1 MPACTYCDALTDDP
15 VTSEDVD
22 GVFCCGGCLE
32 AHRVATESERHDHD
46 DEHCCHH
53 DDDGHD
59 HGHHHGTHAPATET
73 AFLHVRGMHCTSCE
87 DFIETVAESTEGLHA
102 AEASYASDMAKVA
115 YDPSRHS
122 ESDLPALLTQAGYEA
137 HLKAPDEDT
146 ADQDAAVRL
155 VFGGFFTMMVMA
167 VYIVLLYPV
176 HLGGEGLV
184 DLSGTGG
191 TYALTNVWAYT
202 TFVLLMTG
210 WPTLRGAAV
219 SLRVLQPNMDLLVS
233 LAAVSAYLYSTGA
246 VLMGQTDVYFDVTV
260 VIIMAVSLG
269 HYYEDQVKR
278 RATDLLS
285 ALTREQVDEARRAT
299 EAGTETV
306 AVDALAPGDR
316 VLVRAGERIPVDG
329 TVVDG
334 RAAVDESL
342 MTGESLP
349 VTRAEGDDVIGG
361 AVVTNN
367 ALTIEVGDAAEST
380 LDRLVNLMW
389 NIQSSQPGAQRVAD
403 RIAAV
408 FVPLVL
414 VLAAVAF
421 GWQLWSGASATAALL
436 TGLAVLIVSCPC
448 ALGLATPLAVA
459 SGLRTALENGIVV
472 RDASLFETAPDVDT
486 LAVDKTGT
494 LTTGAMQVVDA
505 EANTAVWRRA
515 RAVEQHA
522 AHPVARA
529 IVEAAAPSGDG
540 VPGGDGAPATATD
553 VRSHPRGVEGRINGD
568 RVRVGHPEWLQSE
581 GLSMNGDLAARA
593 ETAQNNAQVPVA
605 VGWNG
610 AVRGLIVV
618 GDTLRDEG
626 LDVMDAL
633 RGDEREVVVLTGDS
647 AAAARPLR
655 THDAIDRVIAEVKPA
670 EKSDIIRGLRDDGAV
685 AMIGDG
691 SNDAP
696 ALAEADVGIAF
707 GPTALAAD
715 SADVVVLRG
724 DLTRI
729 PTVFSLAQAARRR
742 IRQNL
747 AWAFLYNVVAIPLA
761 LAGLINPL
769 FAALAM
775 AASSLGVVGNSARA
789 LPVADSRRTDG
800 NEE

>member
-1 MPACTYCDALTDDP
+1 MPACTYCDAPTDAP
-15 VTSEDVD
+15 VTADDVD
-22 GVFCCGGCLE
+22 GVFCCSGCLE
-32 AHRVATESERHDHD
+32 AHRVA
-46 DEHCCHH
+46 DEAEHEGCCHH
-53 DDDGHD
+53 GDGHNHNHEA
-59 HGHHHGTHAPATET
+59 HGAETET

-87 DFIETVAESTEGLHA
+87 DFIETVAASTDGIHE

-115 YDPSRHS
+115 YDPSRHD
-122 ESDLPALLTQAGYEA
+122 ESDLPALLSQAGYEA
-137 HLKAPDEDT
+137 HLEAPADEA
-146 ADQDAAVRL
+146 ADQNTAARL
-155 VFGGFFTMMVMA
+155 IFGGFFGMMVMA

-184 DLSGTGG
+184 DLGADGG
-191 TYALTNVWAYT
+191 TYILTNVWAFT
-202 TFVLLMTG
+202 TFVLFVTG

-219 SLRVLQPNMDLLVS
+219 SLRVLQPNMDLLVG

-246 VLMGQTDVYFDVTV
+246 VLTGQTDVYFDVTV

-285 ALTREQVDEARRAT
+285 TLTREQVDEARRTT
-299 EAGTETV
+299 EGGGTETV
-306 AVDALAPGDR
+306 AVDALMPGDR
-316 VLVRAGERIPVDG
+316 VQVRAGERIPVDG
-329 TVVDG
+329 TVAEG

-342 MTGESLP
+342 VTGESLP
-349 VTRAEGDDVIGG
+349 VTRTEGDDVIGG

-380 LDRLVNLMW
+380 LDRLVHLMW
-389 NIQSSQPGAQRVAD
+389 NIQSSHPGAQRVAD

-421 GWQLWSGASATAALL
+421 GGQWISGTSATTALL
-436 TGLAVLIVSCPC
+436 TGLSVLIVSCPC

-459 SGLRTALENGIVV
+459 SGLRTALEHGIVI
-472 RDASLFETAPDVDT
+472 RDVSLFETAPDIDT

-505 EANTAVWRRA
+505 VADATTWRRA

-529 IVEAAAPSGDG
+529 IVENGEA
-540 VPGGDGAPATATD
+540 VPAGDGAPIVATD
-553 VRSHPRGVEGRINGD
+553 VRSHPRGVEGRIDGD
-568 RVRVGHPEWLQSE
+568 RVRVGHPEWLAAE
-581 GLSMNGDLAARA
+581 GLDMGTQLVERA
-593 ETAQNNAQVPVA
+593 EAAQQNAQVPVA
-605 VGWNG
+605 VGWDG
-610 AVRGLIVV
+610 AVEGLIVV

-626 LDVMDAL
+626 LDVLAAL
-633 RGDEREVVVLTGDS
+633 RGSEREVVVLTGDS

-655 THDAIDRVIAEVKPA
+655 THDAIDRVIAEVQPA
-670 EKSDIIRGLRDDGAV
+670 EKSDLVRGLRDDGAV

-696 ALAEADVGIAF
+696 ALAEADVGVAF

-715 SADVVVLRG
+715 SADVVILRG
-724 DLTRI
+724 DLTHVS
-729 PTVFSLAQAARRR
+729 TVFSLAQAARRR

-747 AWAFLYNVVAIPLA
+747 AWAFLYNAVAIPLA

-775 AASSLGVVGNSARA
+775 AASSLGVVGNSARP
-789 LPVADSRRTDG
+789 LPVPAHSADRDTP
-800 NEE
+800 

>member
-1 MPACTYCDALTDDP
+1 
-15 VTSEDVD
+15 
-22 GVFCCGGCLE
+22 
-32 AHRVATESERHDHD
+32 
-46 DEHCCHH
+46 
-53 DDDGHD
+53 
-59 HGHHHGTHAPATET
+59 
-73 AFLHVRGMHCTSCE
+73 
-87 DFIETVAESTEGLHA
+87 
-102 AEASYASDMAKVA
+102 
-115 YDPSRHS
+115 
-122 ESDLPALLTQAGYEA
+122 
-137 HLKAPDEDT
+137 
-146 ADQDAAVRL
+146 
-155 VFGGFFTMMVMA
+155 
-167 VYIVLLYPV
+167 
-176 HLGGEGLV
+176 
-184 DLSGTGG
+184 
-191 TYALTNVWAYT
+191 
-202 TFVLLMTG
+202 
-210 WPTLRGAAV
+210 
-219 SLRVLQPNMDLLVS
+219 
-233 LAAVSAYLYSTGA
+233 
-246 VLMGQTDVYFDVTV
+246 TDVYFDVTV

-285 ALTREQVDEARRAT
+285 TLTREQVDEARKVT

-306 AVDALAPGDR
+306 TVDDLAPGDR

-329 TVVDG
+329 TVVEG

-342 MTGESLP
+342 VTGESLP
-349 VTRAEGDDVIGG
+349 VTREEGDDVIGG

-367 ALTIEVGDAAEST
+367 ALTVEVGDAAEST

-389 NIQSSQPGAQRVAD
+389 TIQSSQPGAQRVAD

-421 GWQLWSGASATAALL
+421 GWQLWSGASGTAALL

-494 LTTGAMQVVDA
+494 LTTGTMQVVDA
-505 EANTAVWRRA
+505 VADDAVWRRA

-529 IVEAAAPSGDG
+529 IVENGDAM
-540 VPGGDGAPATATD
+540 PAGDGAPVTATD
-553 VRSHPRGVEGRINGD
+553 VRSRPRGVEGRVNGD

-581 GLSMNGDLAARA
+581 GLTLADDLAARA
-593 ETAQNNAQVPVA
+593 EAAQSDAQVPVA
-605 VGWNG
+605 VGWDG

-626 LDVMDAL
+626 LTVMDAL

-655 THDAIDRVIAEVKPA
+655 AHDAIDRVIAEVKPA
-670 EKSDIIRGLRDDGAV
+670 EKSDIIRGLREEESV

-761 LAGLINPL
+761 LVGLINPL

-789 LPVADSRRTDG
+789 LPVGDA
-800 NEE
+800 

>member
-1 MPACTYCDALTDDP
+1 MPACTYCDAPTDDP
-15 VTSEDVD
+15 VTADDVD
-22 GVFCCGGCLE
+22 GVFCCSGCLE
-32 AHRVATESERHDHD
+32 AHRVADEHDEHEDHD
-46 DEHCCHH
+46 ACCHH
-53 DDDGHD
+53 GDGHD
-59 HGHHHGTHAPATET
+59 HAAHETETET

-87 DFIETVAESTEGLHA
+87 DFIETVAASTEGLHE

-115 YDPSRHS
+115 YDPSRRS

-137 HLKAPDEDT
+137 HLKAPEEET
-146 ADQDAAVRL
+146 ADQNTAARL
-155 VFGGFFTMMVMA
+155 VFGGFFGMMVMVA
-167 VYIVLLYPV
+167 YIVLLYPV

-184 DLSGTGG
+184 DLSSEGG
-191 TYALTNVWAYT
+191 NYVLTNIWAFT
-202 TFVLLMTG
+202 TFVLFVTG

-219 SLRVLQPNMDLLVS
+219 SLRVRQPNMDLLVG

-285 ALTREQVDEARRAT
+285 TLTREQVDEARRVM
-299 EAGTETV
+299 EDGTETV
-306 AVDALAPGDR
+306 TVDDLSPGDR

-329 TVVDG
+329 TVVEG

-367 ALTIEVGDAAEST
+367 ALTVEVGDAAEST

-421 GWQLWSGASATAALL
+421 GWQLWSGASGTAALL

-494 LTTGAMQVVDA
+494 LTTGSMQVVDA
-505 EANTAVWRRA
+505 VANDAVWRRA

-529 IVEAAAPSGDG
+529 IVENGDTI
-540 VPGGDGAPATATD
+540 PGGDGAPVTASD
-553 VRSHPRGVEGRINGD
+553 VRSHPRGVEGTVNGD
-568 RVRVGHPEWLQSE
+568 QVRAGHPNWLRTDGWTMDE
-581 GLSMNGDLAARA
+581 ELVDRA
-593 ETAQNNAQVPVA
+593 EAAQENAQVPVA

-610 AVRGLIVV
+610 AVQGLIVV

-633 RGDEREVVVLTGDS
+633 RGDAREVVVLTGDS

-670 EKSDIIRGLRDDGAV
+670 EKSDIIRGLRDEGPV

-724 DLTRI
+724 NLHRI
-729 PTVFSLAQAARRR
+729 PTVFTLAQAARRR

-761 LAGLINPL
+761 LVGLINPL

-775 AASSLGVVGNSARA
+775 AASSLGVVGNSARP
-789 LPVADSRRTDG
+789 LPVATLDTPNQEDR
-800 NEE
+800 

>member
-1 MPACTYCDALTDDP
+1 MPACTYCDAPTDAP
-15 VTSEDVD
+15 VTAEDVE
-22 GVFCCGGCLE
+22 GTFCCSGCLE
-32 AHRVATESERHDHD
+32 AHRVADKPEEHD
-46 DEHCCHH
+46 DCCHH
-53 DDDGHD
+53 GDGHD
-59 HGHHHGTHAPATET
+59 HHDHAAHAPETET

-87 DFIETVAESTEGLHA
+87 DFIETVAESTEGLHE

-115 YDPSRHS
+115 YEPSRHS

-137 HLKAPDEDT
+137 HLNASDEET
-146 ADQDAAVRL
+146 ADQNTAARL
-155 VFGGFFTMMVMA
+155 VFGGFFGMMVMVA
-167 VYIVLLYPV
+167 YIVLLYPV

-191 TYALTNVWAYT
+191 TYALTNIWAFT
-202 TFVLLMTG
+202 TFVLFVTG

-219 SLRVLQPNMDLLVS
+219 SLRVRQPNMDLLVG

-269 HYYEDQVKR
+269 HYYEDRVKR

-285 ALTREQVDEARRAT
+285 TLTREQVDEARRVTAD
-299 EAGTETV
+299 GPETV
-306 AVDALAPGDR
+306 AVDDLAPGDR

-329 TVVDG
+329 TVVEG

-349 VTRAEGDDVIGG
+349 VTREKGDDVIGG

-367 ALTIEVGDAAEST
+367 ALTVEVGDAAEST

-421 GWQLWSGASATAALL
+421 GWQLWSGATATAALL

-472 RDASLFETAPDVDT
+472 RDASLFETAPDMDT

-494 LTTGAMQVVDA
+494 LTTGSMQVVDA
-505 EANTAVWRRA
+505 VADDTVWRRA

-529 IVEAAAPSGDG
+529 IVENGDA
-540 VPGGDGAPATATD
+540 VPAGDGAPVTASD
-553 VRSHPRGVEGRINGD
+553 VRSHPRGVEGTVNGD
-568 RVRVGHPEWLQSE
+568 QVRAGHPNWLRTDGWTMDE
-581 GLSMNGDLAARA
+581 ELVDRA
-593 ETAQNNAQVPVA
+593 EAAQENAQVPVA
-605 VGWNG
+605 VGWDG
-610 AVRGLIVV
+610 VVQGLIVV

-655 THDAIDRVIAEVKPA
+655 AHDAIDRVIAEVQPA
-670 EKSDIIRGLRDDGAV
+670 EKSDIIRGLRDDGSV

-729 PTVFSLAQAARRR
+729 PAVFALARAARRR

-761 LAGLINPL
+761 LVGLINPL

-789 LPVADSRRTDG
+789 LPVANLKTPDQRER
-800 NEE
+800 

>member
-1 MPACTYCDALTDDP
+1 MPACTYCDAPTDDP
-15 VTSEDVD
+15 VTAEDVD
-22 GVFCCGGCLE
+22 GVFCCSGCLE
-32 AHRVATESERHDHD
+32 AHRAADEHEGHD
-46 DEHCCHH
+46 DCCHH
-53 DDDGHD
+53 GDGHD
-59 HGHHHGTHAPATET
+59 HHDHAAHAPETET

-87 DFIETVAESTEGLHA
+87 DFIETVAASTEGLHE
-102 AEASYASDMAKVA
+102 AEASYASDMAKVS
-115 YDPSRHS
+115 YDPGRYS
-122 ESDLPALLTQAGYEA
+122 ESDLPDLLTQAGYEA
-137 HLKAPDEDT
+137 HLKAPDADT
-146 ADQDAAVRL
+146 ADQNTAARL
-155 VFGGFFTMMVMA
+155 VFGGFFGMMVMA
-167 VYIVLLYPV
+167 AYIVLLYPV

-184 DLSGTGG
+184 DLSSTGG
-191 TYALTNVWAYT
+191 TYALTNIWAFT
-202 TFVLLMTG
+202 TFVLFVTG

-219 SLRVLQPNMDLLVS
+219 SLRVRQPNMDLLVG

-285 ALTREQVDEARRAT
+285 TLTREQVDEARRVT
-299 EAGTETV
+299 TDGPETV
-306 AVDALAPGDR
+306 AVDALVPGDR

-329 TVVDG
+329 TVVEG

-367 ALTIEVGDAAEST
+367 ALTIEVGEAAEST

-389 NIQSSQPGAQRVAD
+389 NIQSSRPGAQRVAD

-421 GWQLWSGASATAALL
+421 GWQLWSGASGTAALL

-472 RDASLFETAPDVDT
+472 RDGSLFETAPDVDT

-494 LTTGAMQVVDA
+494 LTTGTMQVVDA
-505 EANTAVWRRA
+505 VAGDAVWRRA

-529 IVEAAAPSGDG
+529 IAESGEAIPD
-540 VPGGDGAPATATD
+540 GDGAPVTATD
-553 VRSHPRGVEGRINGD
+553 VRSRPRGVEGRVNGD

-581 GLSMNGDLAARA
+581 GLSMNGDLTARA
-593 ETAQNNAQVPVA
+593 EDAQANAQVPVA

-626 LDVMDAL
+626 LDVIDAL

-655 THDAIDRVIAEVKPA
+655 AHDAIDRVIAEVKPA
-670 EKSDIIRGLRDDGAV
+670 EKSDIIRGLREEGSV

-761 LAGLINPL
+761 LVGLINPL

-775 AASSLGVVGNSARA
+775 AASSLGVVGNSARP
-789 LPVADSRRTDG
+789 LPVADSQRTDG
-800 NEE
+800 EEQ

>member
-1 MPACTYCDALTDDP
+1 MPACTYCDAPTDDP
-15 VTSEDVD
+15 VTAEDVD
-22 GVFCCGGCLE
+22 GVFCCSGCLE
-32 AHRVATESERHDHD
+32 AHRVADEHDGDDHD
-46 DEHCCHH
+46 TCCHH
-53 DDDGHD
+53 DEGHD
-59 HGHHHGTHAPATET
+59 HDHGTHAPETET

-87 DFIETVAESTEGLHA
+87 DFVETVAASTDGIHE

-115 YDPSRHS
+115 YDPSRYTP
-122 ESDLPALLTQAGYEA
+122 SDLPALLTQAGYEA
-137 HLKAPDEDT
+137 HLKAPDEET
-146 ADQDAAVRL
+146 ADQNTAARL
-155 VFGGFFTMMVMA
+155 IFGGFFGMMVMA

-176 HLGGEGLV
+176 HLGGAGLV
-184 DLSGTGG
+184 DLSSEGG
-191 TYALTNVWAYT
+191 TYVLTNVWAFT
-202 TFVLLMTG
+202 TFVLLVTG

-219 SLRVLQPNMDLLVS
+219 SLRVLQPNMDLLVG

-246 VLMGQTDVYFDVTV
+246 VLTGQTDVYFDVTV

-285 ALTREQVDEARRAT
+285 TLTREQVDEARRVT
-299 EAGTETV
+299 GNGPEMVTV
-306 AVDALAPGDR
+306 NALVPGDR

-329 TVVDG
+329 TVVEG

-367 ALTIEVGDAAEST
+367 ALTIEVGEAAAST

-389 NIQSSQPGAQRVAD
+389 NIQSSRPGAQRVAD

-414 VLAAVAF
+414 MLAAVAF
-421 GWQLWSGASATAALL
+421 GWQLWGGASATAALL

-472 RDASLFETAPDVDT
+472 RDASLFETAPDVHT

-494 LTTGAMQVVDA
+494 LTTGSMQVVDA
-505 EANTAVWRRA
+505 VADDTVWRRA

-522 AHPVARA
+522 AHPVAQA
-529 IVEAAAPSGDG
+529 IVEASVPGGDG
-540 VPGGDGAPATATD
+540 VPVGDGAPATATE
-553 VRSHPRGVEGRINGD
+553 VRSHPRGVEGRVHGD
-568 RVRVGHPEWLQSE
+568 HVRVGHPEWLRSE
-581 GLSMNGDLAARA
+581 GLSMNGDLSARA
-593 ETAQNNAQVPVA
+593 EAAQENAQVPVA

-610 AVRGLIVV
+610 TVQGLIVV

-626 LDVMDAL
+626 LDVLDGL
-633 RGDEREVVVLTGDS
+633 RSDEREVVVLTGDS

-655 THDAIDRVIAEVKPA
+655 AHDAIDRVIAEVQPA
-670 EKSDIIRGLRDDGAV
+670 EKSDIIRGLREEGAV

-761 LAGLINPL
+761 LVGLINPL

-789 LPVADSRRTDG
+789 LPVADSSG
-800 NEE
+800 

>member
-1 MPACTYCDALTDDP
+1 MPRCTYCDAPTDAP
-15 VTSEDVD
+15 VTAENVD
-22 GVFCCGGCLE
+22 GMFCCSGCLE
-32 AHRVATESERHDHD
+32 AHRVADPEEHDA
-46 DEHCCHH
+46 CCHH
-53 DDDGHD
+53 GDGH
-59 HGHHHGTHAPATET
+59 GHAGHDPDGPAAEAET

-87 DFIETVAESTEGLHA
+87 DFIETVAASTDGIHE

-115 YDPSRHS
+115 YDPSRHH
-122 ESDLPALLTQAGYEA
+122 ESDLPALLSQAGYEA
-137 HLKAPDEDT
+137 HLTAPEDET
-146 ADQDAAVRL
+146 ADQNTAARL
-155 VFGGFFTMMVMA
+155 IFGGFFGMMVMA

-184 DLSGTGG
+184 DLSAEGG
-191 TYALTNVWAYT
+191 TYVLANVWAFT
-202 TFVLLMTG
+202 TFVLLVTG

-219 SLRVLQPNMDLLVS
+219 SLRVLQPNMDLLVG
-233 LAAVSAYLYSTGA
+233 LAAVSAYLYSGGA

-285 ALTREQVDEARRAT
+285 TLTREQVDEARRVSEGA
-299 EAGTETV
+299 TETV
-306 AVDALAPGDR
+306 AVDDLAPGDR
-316 VLVRAGERIPVDG
+316 VQVRAGERIPVDG
-329 TVVDG
+329 TVVEG

-342 MTGESLP
+342 VTGESLP
-349 VTRAEGDDVIGG
+349 VTRTEGDDVIGG

-367 ALTIEVGDAAEST
+367 ALTVEVGEAAEST

-421 GWQLWSGASATAALL
+421 GWQWASGAPATTALL
-436 TGLAVLIVSCPC
+436 TGLSVLIVSCPC

-459 SGLRTALENGIVV
+459 SGLRTALERGIVI
-472 RDASLFETAPDVDT
+472 RDVSLFETAPDVDT

-494 LTTGAMQVVDA
+494 LTTGAMQVIDA
-505 EANTAVWRRA
+505 AADAATWRRA

-529 IVEAAAPSGDG
+529 IVEDGAAGPA
-540 VPGGDGAPATATD
+540 GDGAPARATD
-553 VRSHPRGVEGRINGD
+553 VRSRPRGVEGRVNGD
-568 RVRVGHPEWLQSE
+568 RVRVGHPEWLRTE
-581 GLSMNGDLAARA
+581 GLRMDDTLAERA
-593 ETAQNNAQVPVA
+593 EAAQENAQVPVA
-605 VGWNG
+605 VGWDG
-610 AVRGLIVV
+610 TVQGLIVV

-626 LDVMDAL
+626 LAVMDAL
-633 RGDEREVVVLTGDS
+633 RGDEREVVVITGDS

-655 THDAIDRVIAEVKPA
+655 EHDAIDRVIAEVQPA
-670 EKSDIIRGLRDDGAV
+670 EKSDLVRGLRDAGTV

-715 SADVVVLRG
+715 SADVVILRG
-724 DLTRI
+724 DLTHI
-729 PTVFSLAQAARRR
+729 PAVFSLARAARRR

-747 AWAFLYNVVAIPLA
+747 AWAFLYNAVAIPLA
-761 LAGLINPL
+761 LVGLINPL

-775 AASSLGVVGNSARA
+775 AASSLGVVGNSARP
-789 LPVADSRRTDG
+789 LPVADSRPTDG
-800 NEE
+800 NEK

>member
-1 MPACTYCDALTDDP
+1 MPTCTYCDAPTDDP
-15 VTSEDVD
+15 VTAEDVD
-22 GVFCCGGCLE
+22 GVFCCSGCLE
-32 AHRVATESERHDHD
+32 AHRVA
-46 DEHCCHH
+46 DEDAGPDACCHH
-53 DDDGHD
+53 GDGHGHD
-59 HGHHHGTHAPATET
+59 HHNPATHEQARET

-87 DFIETVAESTEGLHA
+87 DFIETVAASTDGIHE

-115 YDPSRHS
+115 YDPGRYTP
-122 ESDLPALLTQAGYEA
+122 SDLPALLTQAGYEA
-137 HLKAPDEDT
+137 HLKAPDEET
-146 ADQDAAVRL
+146 ADQNTAARL
-155 VFGGFFTMMVMA
+155 IFGGFFGMMVMA

-176 HLGGEGLV
+176 HLGGAGLV
-184 DLSGTGG
+184 DLSSEGG
-191 TYALTNVWAYT
+191 TYVLTNVWAFT
-202 TFVLLMTG
+202 TFVLLVTG

-219 SLRVLQPNMDLLVS
+219 SLRVLQPNMDLLVG

-285 ALTREQVDEARRAT
+285 TLTREQVDEARRVVD
-299 EAGTETV
+299 GRTETV
-306 AVDALAPGDR
+306 AVDDLSPGDR

-329 TVVDG
+329 TVVEG

-367 ALTIEVGDAAEST
+367 ALTIEVGEAAAST

-389 NIQSSQPGAQRVAD
+389 NIQSSRPGAQRVAD

-414 VLAAVAF
+414 VLAGVAF

-472 RDASLFETAPDVDT
+472 RDASLFETAPDVHT

-494 LTTGAMQVVDA
+494 LTTGSMQVVDA
-505 EANTAVWRRA
+505 VADDTVWRRA

-529 IVEAAAPSGDG
+529 IVEASPLGGDG
-540 VPGGDGAPATATD
+540 VPVGDGAPATATE
-553 VRSHPRGVEGRINGD
+553 VRSHPRGVEGQVHGD
-568 RVRVGHPEWLQSE
+568 HVRVGHPEWLRSE
-581 GLSMNGDLAARA
+581 GLSMNGDLSTRA
-593 ETAQNNAQVPVA
+593 EAAQENAQVPVA
-605 VGWNG
+605 VGWDG
-610 AVRGLIVV
+610 AVQGLIVV

-626 LDVMDAL
+626 LDVLNGL

-655 THDAIDRVIAEVKPA
+655 THDAIDRVIAEVQPA
-670 EKSDIIRGLRDDGAV
+670 EKSDIIRGLRDEGAV
-685 AMIGDG
+685 AMVGDG

-729 PTVFSLAQAARRR
+729 PTVFSLARAARRR

-761 LAGLINPL
+761 LVGLINPL

-789 LPVADSRRTDG
+789 LPVNTPDAQGRG
-800 NEE
+800 

>member
-1 MPACTYCDALTDDP
+1 M
-15 VTSEDVD
+15 
-22 GVFCCGGCLE
+22 
-32 AHRVATESERHDHD
+32 
-46 DEHCCHH
+46 
-53 DDDGHD
+53 
-59 HGHHHGTHAPATET
+59 
-73 AFLHVRGMHCTSCE
+73 
-87 DFIETVAESTEGLHA
+87 
-102 AEASYASDMAKVA
+102 
-115 YDPSRHS
+115 
-122 ESDLPALLTQAGYEA
+122 
-137 HLKAPDEDT
+137 
-146 ADQDAAVRL
+146 ADQNTAARL
-155 VFGGFFTMMVMA
+155 VFGGFFGMMVMVA
-167 VYIVLLYPV
+167 YIVLLYPV

-184 DLSGTGG
+184 NLNSQGG
-191 TYALTNVWAYT
+191 FYILTNIWAFT
-202 TFVLLMTG
+202 TFVLFVTG

-219 SLRVLQPNMDLLVS
+219 SLRVLQPNMDLLVG

-285 ALTREQVDEARRAT
+285 TLTREQVNEARRVT
-299 EAGTETV
+299 EDSTEPV
-306 AVDALAPGDR
+306 AVDDLSPGDR
-316 VLVRAGERIPVDG
+316 VQVQAGERIPVDG
-329 TVVDG
+329 TVVEG

-342 MTGESLP
+342 VTGESLP
-349 VTRAEGDDVIGG
+349 VTRENGDDVIGG

-367 ALTIEVGDAAEST
+367 ALTIEVGEAAEST

-389 NIQSSQPGAQRVAD
+389 NIQSSRPGAQRVAD

-505 EANTAVWRRA
+505 AADATVWRQA

-522 AHPVARA
+522 THPVARA
-529 IVEAAAPSGDG
+529 IVEASA
-540 VPGGDGAPATATD
+540 PGGDGVSEGNEAPATATD
-553 VRSHPRGVEGRINGD
+553 VRSHPRGVEGRVHGD
-568 RVRVGHPEWLQSE
+568 RVRVGHPEWLATE
-581 GLSMNGDLAARA
+581 GLAMTDDLAERA
-593 ETAQNNAQVPVA
+593 ATAQENAQVPVA
-605 VGWNG
+605 VGWDG

-626 LDVMDAL
+626 LAVMNAL
-633 RGDEREVVVLTGDS
+633 RGDEREVVVITGDS

-655 THDAIDRVIAEVKPA
+655 SHDAIDRVIAEVQPA
-670 EKSDIIRGLRDDGAV
+670 EKSDLVRGLRDDGPV

-696 ALAEADVGIAF
+696 ALAEADVGVAF

-724 DLTRI
+724 DLHSI
-729 PTVFSLAQAARRR
+729 PTVFSLARAARRR

-747 AWAFLYNVVAIPLA
+747 AWAFLYNIVAIPLA
-761 LAGLINPL
+761 LVGLINPL

-775 AASSLGVVGNSARA
+775 AASSLGVVGNSARP
-789 LPVADSRRTDG
+789 LPVANPLG
-800 NEE
+800 

>member
-1 MPACTYCDALTDDP
+1 MPACTYCDAPTDAP
-15 VTSEDVD
+15 VTAEDVD
-22 GVFCCGGCLE
+22 GVFCCSGCLE
-32 AHRVATESERHDHD
+32 AHRVADGA
-46 DEHCCHH
+46 EHEACCHH
-53 DDDGHD
+53 DHGHD
-59 HGHHHGTHAPATET
+59 HGHEAHGAETET
-73 AFLHVRGMHCTSCE
+73 TFLHVRGMHCTSCE
-87 DFIETVAESTEGLHA
+87 DFIETVAASTDGIHE

-115 YDPSRHS
+115 YDPSRHR
-122 ESDLPALLTQAGYEA
+122 ESDLPALLSQAGYEA
-137 HLKAPDEDT
+137 HLTAPADET
-146 ADQDAAVRL
+146 ADQNTVARL
-155 VFGGFFTMMVMA
+155 VFGGFFGMMVMA

-184 DLSGTGG
+184 DLGAEGG
-191 TYALTNVWAYT
+191 TYVLANVWAFT
-202 TFVLLMTG
+202 TFVLLVTG

-219 SLRVLQPNMDLLVS
+219 SLRVLQPNMDLLVG
-233 LAAVSAYLYSTGA
+233 LAAVSAYLYSGGA

-285 ALTREQVDEARRAT
+285 TLTREQVDEARRVSEGA
-299 EAGTETV
+299 TETV
-306 AVDALAPGDR
+306 TVEDLAPGDR

-329 TVVDG
+329 TVVEG

-342 MTGESLP
+342 VTGESLP
-349 VTRAEGDDVIGG
+349 VTRTAGDDVIGG

-367 ALTIEVGDAAEST
+367 ALTVEVGAAAEST
-380 LDRLVNLMW
+380 LDRLVHLMW
-389 NIQSSQPGAQRVAD
+389 NIQSRQPGAQRVAD

-421 GWQLWSGASATAALL
+421 GWQWISGASATAALL
-436 TGLAVLIVSCPC
+436 TGLSVLIVSCPC

-459 SGLRTALENGIVV
+459 SGLRTALERGIVI
-472 RDASLFETAPDVDT
+472 RDVSLFETAPDVDT

-505 EANTAVWRRA
+505 AADAATWRRA

-529 IVEAAAPSGDG
+529 IVEDG
-540 VPGGDGAPATATD
+540 PAGPTGDGAPARATD
-553 VRSHPRGVEGRINGD
+553 VRSRPRGVEGRVDGD
-568 RVRVGHPEWLQSE
+568 RVRVGHPEWLRTE
-581 GLSMNGDLAARA
+581 GLRMDDTLAERA
-593 ETAQNNAQVPVA
+593 EAAQENAQVPVA
-605 VGWNG
+605 VGWDG
-610 AVRGLIVV
+610 AVQGLIVV

-626 LDVMDAL
+626 LAVMDAL
-633 RGDEREVVVLTGDS
+633 RGDAREVVVITGDS
-647 AAAARPLR
+647 TAAARPLR
-655 THDAIDRVIAEVKPA
+655 EHDAIDRVIAEVQPA
-670 EKSDIIRGLRDDGAV
+670 EKSDLVRGLRDAGTV

-715 SADVVVLRG
+715 SADVVILRG
-724 DLTRI
+724 DLTHI
-729 PTVFSLAQAARRR
+729 PTVFSLARAARRR

-747 AWAFLYNVVAIPLA
+747 AWAFLYNAVAIPLA

-775 AASSLGVVGNSARA
+775 AASSLGVVGNSARP
-789 LPVADSRRTDG
+789 LPVADSRPTDG
-800 NEE
+800 NEK

>member
-1 MPACTYCDALTDDP
+1 MPRCTYCDAPTDDP
-15 VTSEDVD
+15 VTADDVD

-32 AHRVATESERHDHD
+32 AHRAT
-46 DEHCCHH
+46 DEHEGHNECCHH
-53 DDDGHD
+53 GDGHHHD
-59 HGHHHGTHAPATET
+59 HGMHAPETET

-87 DFIETVAESTEGLHA
+87 DFIETVAASTDGIHE

-115 YDPSRHS
+115 YDPSRYS
-122 ESDLPALLTQAGYEA
+122 ESDLPALLTQAGYKA
-137 HLKAPDEDT
+137 HLKAPEEET
-146 ADQDAAVRL
+146 ADQNTAARL
-155 VFGGFFTMMVMA
+155 IFGGFFGMMVMA

-176 HLGGEGLV
+176 HLGGAGLV
-184 DLSGTGG
+184 DLSSEGG
-191 TYALTNVWAYT
+191 TYVLTNVWAFT
-202 TFVLLMTG
+202 TFVLFVTG

-219 SLRVLQPNMDLLVS
+219 SLRVLQPNMDLLVG

-269 HYYEDQVKR
+269 HYYEDRVKR

-285 ALTREQVDEARRAT
+285 TLTREQVDEARRVVD
-299 EAGTETV
+299 GQTETV
-306 AVDALAPGDR
+306 AVDDLSPGDR

-349 VTRAEGDDVIGG
+349 VTRAKGDDVIGG

-367 ALTIEVGDAAEST
+367 ALTIEVGEAAAST

-389 NIQSSQPGAQRVAD
+389 NIQSSRPGAQRVAD

-414 VLAAVAF
+414 VLAGVAF

-472 RDASLFETAPDVDT
+472 RDASLFETAPDVHT

-494 LTTGAMQVVDA
+494 LTTGSMQVVDA
-505 EANTAVWRRA
+505 VADDTVWRRA

-529 IVEAAAPSGDG
+529 IVEASPRDGDA
-540 VPGGDGAPATATD
+540 VPVGDGAPATATE
-553 VRSHPRGVEGRINGD
+553 VRSHPRGAEGRVHGD
-568 RVRVGHPEWLQSE
+568 HVRVGHPEWLRSE
-581 GLSMNGDLAARA
+581 GLSMNGDLSTRA
-593 ETAQNNAQVPVA
+593 EAAQANAQVPVA
-605 VGWNG
+605 VGWDG
-610 AVRGLIVV
+610 AVQGLIVV

-626 LDVMDAL
+626 LDVLDGL

-655 THDAIDRVIAEVKPA
+655 THDAIDRVIAEVQPA
-670 EKSDIIRGLRDDGAV
+670 EKSDIIRGLRDEGPV

-729 PTVFSLAQAARRR
+729 PTVFSIARAARRR

-761 LAGLINPL
+761 LVGLINPL

-789 LPVADSRRTDG
+789 LPVNTPDAQDRG
-800 NEE
+800 

>member
-1 MPACTYCDALTDDP
+1 MPACTYCDAPTDAP
-15 VTSEDVD
+15 VTADDVD
-22 GVFCCGGCLE
+22 GVFCCSGCLE
-32 AHRVATESERHDHD
+32 AHRVADDANGHDHD
-46 DEHCCHH
+46 GCCHH
-53 DDDGHD
+53 DDGHSHD
-59 HGHHHGTHAPATET
+59 HGTHEPKTET

-87 DFIETVAESTEGLHA
+87 DFIETVAESTEGLHE
-102 AEASYASDMAKVA
+102 AEASYASDMTKVA
-115 YDPSRHS
+115 YDPERYS

-137 HLKAPDEDT
+137 HLKAPEKET
-146 ADQDAAVRL
+146 ADQNTAARL
-155 VFGGFFTMMVMA
+155 VFGGFFGMMVMVA
-167 VYIVLLYPV
+167 YIVLLYPI

-184 DLSGTGG
+184 DLSSTGG
-191 TYALTNVWAYT
+191 TYALTNIWAFT
-202 TFVLLMTG
+202 TFVLFVTG

-219 SLRVLQPNMDLLVS
+219 SLRVMQPNMDLLVG

-285 ALTREQVDEARRAT
+285 TLTREQVDEARRVI
-299 EAGTETV
+299 EGGTETV
-306 AVDALAPGDR
+306 AVDHLAPGDR

-329 TVVDG
+329 TVVEG

-349 VTRAEGDDVIGG
+349 VTRAEEDDVIGG

-472 RDASLFETAPDVDT
+472 RDASLFETAPNVDT

-494 LTTGAMQVVDA
+494 LTTGSMQVVDA
-505 EANTAVWRRA
+505 VADDAVWQRA

-529 IVEAAAPSGDG
+529 IVENGDAMPGGDG
-540 VPGGDGAPATATD
+540 VPVTATD
-553 VRSHPRGVEGRINGD
+553 VRSRPRGVEGRVNGD

-581 GLSMNGDLAARA
+581 GLSMNVDLSARA
-593 ETAQNNAQVPVA
+593 EAAQNNAQVPVA
-605 VGWNG
+605 VGWDG

-633 RGDEREVVVLTGDS
+633 RDDEREVVVITGDS

-670 EKSDIIRGLRDDGAV
+670 EKSDIIRGLRDDGSV

-775 AASSLGVVGNSARA
+775 AASSLGVVGNSARP
-789 LPVADSRRTDG
+789 LPVTAG
-800 NEE
+800 

>member
-1 MPACTYCDALTDDP
+1 MPACTYCDATTDAP
-15 VTSEDVD
+15 VTADDVD
-22 GVFCCGGCLE
+22 GVFCCSGCLE
-32 AHRVATESERHDHD
+32 AHRVAEEQEGDDHD
-46 DEHCCHH
+46 ACCHH
-53 DDDGHD
+53 GNGQDHEHHD
-59 HGHHHGTHAPATET
+59 HAAHQQETET
-73 AFLHVRGMHCTSCE
+73 AFLHVHGMHCTSCE
-87 DFIETVAESTEGLHA
+87 DFIETVAASTEGLHE

-137 HLKAPDEDT
+137 HLTAPEEET
-146 ADQDAAVRL
+146 ASQNTAARL
-155 VFGGFFTMMVMA
+155 IFGGFFGMMVMA
-167 VYIVLLYPV
+167 AYIVLLYPV

-184 DLSGTGG
+184 DLSSTGG
-191 TYALTNVWAYT
+191 TYALTNIWAFT
-202 TFVLLMTG
+202 TFVLFVTG

-219 SLRVLQPNMDLLVS
+219 SLRVLQPNMDLLVG

-269 HYYEDQVKR
+269 HYYEDRVKH

-285 ALTREQVDEARRAT
+285 ALTREQVDEARRVT
-299 EAGTETV
+299 ENGTETV
-306 AVDALAPGDR
+306 AVDHLAAGDR

-329 TVVDG
+329 TVVEG

-367 ALTIEVGDAAEST
+367 TLTIEVGETAEST

-389 NIQSSQPGAQRVAD
+389 NIQSSRPGAQRVAD

-421 GWQLWSGASATAALL
+421 GWQLWSGTSATAALL

-472 RDASLFETAPDVDT
+472 RDASLFETVPDVDT

-494 LTTGAMQVVDA
+494 LTTGSMQVIDA
-505 EANTAVWRRA
+505 AADDTVWRRA

-529 IVEAAAPSGDG
+529 IAENGDAI
-540 VPGGDGAPATATD
+540 PGGDGAPATATD
-553 VRSHPRGVEGRINGD
+553 VRSRPRGVEGRVNGD

-581 GLSMNGDLAARA
+581 GLSMNDDLAERA
-593 ETAQNNAQVPVA
+593 KSAQENAQVPVA
-605 VGWNG
+605 VGWDG

-655 THDAIDRVIAEVKPA
+655 AHDAIDRVIAEVKPA
-670 EKSDIIRGLRDDGAV
+670 EKSDIIRGLREEGSV

-696 ALAEADVGIAF
+696 ALAEANVGIAF

-747 AWAFLYNVVAIPLA
+747 AWAFLYNIVAIPLA

-775 AASSLGVVGNSARA
+775 AASSLGVVGNSARP